1 MRARLDAL
9 QKIQTLRE
17 SAQYDLACACGGTGR
32 SRGPYGRW
40 IYPSAL
46 PDGKKVFLFKVLLS
60 NVCINDCQ
68 YCANRAQRPFSRTS
82 FGVDELAN
90 LFMRLWTQGRVGGL
104 FLSSGVLGGVDATME
119 RMIKVVEILRLKH
132 RFRGYIHLKI
142 LPGAR
147 FSLVERAVQLATR
160 VSVNL
165 EAPNQDRLSRI
176 AGEKDFDEDL
186 LLRMKWAQT
195 IIQQDF
201 ASTTKSQTTQFVVGA
216 AGESDHEILGQTD
229 HLYREMD
236 LARVYFSAFQPV
248 SQTPLEDK
256 KPTPPLREHRLY
268 QADFLLRRYGFHF
281 QELVFDVQGNL
292 PATADPKMIWALSH
306 PEHFP
311 VEVNRAEE
319 SQLLRVPGIGP
330 RSARK
335 IASIR
340 TRHNLH
346 NLEELKGAGVWV
358 KRAAPFLI
366 VNGRRKASLQRDLF
380 DEIKPTSGYSPTTRG
395 LFVPA

>member
-1 MRARLDAL
+1 MSLDAL
-9 QKIQTLRE
+9 QKIQTLGE

-46 PDGKKVFLFKVLLS
+46 PDGKSVFLFKVLLS

-68 YCANRAQRPFSRTS
+68 YCANRAQRSFPRTS
-82 FGVDELAN
+82 FGVDELVN
-90 LFMRLWTQGRVGGL
+90 TFMHLWTQGRVEGL
-104 FLSSGVLGGVDATME
+104 FLSSGVIREVDSTME
-119 RMIKVVEILRLKH
+119 RMIKVVEVLRFKH

-142 LPGAR
+142 LPGAS

-165 EAPNQDRLSRI
+165 EAPNQERLSQI
-176 AGEKDFDEDL
+176 AGEKDFNEDL
-186 LLRMKWAQT
+186 ILRMKWAQT
-195 IIQQDF
+195 IIKRDF
-201 ASTTKSQTTQFVVGA
+201 AASSKSQTTQFVVGA
-216 AGESDHEILGQTD
+216 AGESDQEILGQSD
-229 HLYREMD
+229 RLYREMD

-248 SQTPLEDK
+248 SKTPLEDLS
-256 KPTPPLREHRLY
+256 PTPPLREHRLY

-281 QELVFDVQGNL
+281 RELVFDLQGNL
-292 PATADPKMIWALSH
+292 PAAADPKMIWALNH

-311 VEVNRAEE
+311 VEVNKAEE

-335 IASIR
+335 IISKR
-340 TRHNLH
+340 TKDTLH
-346 NLEELKGAGVWV
+346 NLEALKGAGVWV

-380 DEIKPTSGYSPTTRG
+380 DQISPTLSYSPPARD
-395 LFVPA
+395 LFVLA

>member
-1 MRARLDAL
+1 
-9 QKIQTLRE
+9 
-17 SAQYDLACACGGTGR
+17 
-32 SRGPYGRW
+32 
-40 IYPSAL
+40 
-46 PDGKKVFLFKVLLS
+46 
-60 NVCINDCQ
+60 
-68 YCANRAQRPFSRTS
+68 
-82 FGVDELAN
+82 
-90 LFMRLWTQGRVGGL
+90 
-104 FLSSGVLGGVDATME
+104 
-119 RMIKVVEILRLKH
+119 
-132 RFRGYIHLKI
+132 
-142 LPGAR
+142 
-147 FSLVERAVQLATR
+147 
-160 VSVNL
+160 
-165 EAPNQDRLSRI
+165 
-176 AGEKDFDEDL
+176 
-186 LLRMKWAQT
+186 MKWAQT
-195 IIQQDF
+195 IIQKDF

-216 AGESDHEILGQTD
+216 AGESDQEILGQTD
-229 HLYREMD
+229 SLYREMD

-248 SQTPLEDK
+248 TQTPLENQR
-256 KPTPPLREHRLY
+256 PTPPLREHRLY

-281 QELVFDVQGNL
+281 RELVFDVQGNL

-335 IASIR
+335 IASLR
-340 TRHNLH
+340 SRHNLR

-380 DEIKPTSGYSPTTRG
+380 DEIKPTSSYSPTTRG